1 MTLQILPHHLKSFS
15 LWLQKRQY
23 QSNTIRNYLQDLKI
37 FFAFSQS
44 KISVDLI
51 ESYITYLSDKNNSKR
66 YLASLST
73 FCRFLL
79 NQHITDSNLFKQAN
93 KSVGKGLHDSSSELE
108 DILMQYKEQLEK
120 ENKSSHTIKNYINDI
135 RQYLDWIKLNGISN

>member
-23 QSNTIRNYLQDLKI
+23 QSSTIRNYLQDLKI
-37 FFAFSQS
+37 FISFSQS
-44 KISVDLI
+44 KISIDI
-51 ESYITYLSDKNNSKR
+51 IKSYITYLSGKNNSKR

-93 KSVGKGLHDSSSELE
+93 KNDNYDFNDLSPELE
-108 DILMQYKEQLEK
+108 DILMQYKEQLKK
-120 ENKSSHTIKNYINDI
+120 ENKSSHTIKNYINDV
-135 RQYLDWIKLNGISN
+135 RQYLDWINLHGISK

>member
-23 QSNTIRNYLQDLKI
+23 QSSTIRNYLQDLKI
-37 FFAFSQS
+37 FISFSQS
-44 KISVDLI
+44 KISIDI
-51 ESYITYLSDKNNSKR
+51 IKSYITYLSGKSNSKR
-66 YLASLST
+66 YLASLFT

-93 KSVGKGLHDSSSELE
+93 KNDNHDFNDLSPELE
-108 DILMQYKEQLEK
+108 DILMQYKEQLKK
-120 ENKSSHTIKNYINDI
+120 ENKSSHTIKNYINDV
-135 RQYLDWIKLNGISN
+135 RQYLDWINLHGISK